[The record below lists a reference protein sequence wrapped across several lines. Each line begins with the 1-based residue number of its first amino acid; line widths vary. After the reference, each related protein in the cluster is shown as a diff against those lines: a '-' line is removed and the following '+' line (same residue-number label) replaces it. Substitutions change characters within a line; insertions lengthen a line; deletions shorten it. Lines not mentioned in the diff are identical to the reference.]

1 MNMTTKTSIPK
12 NPGETRQWLLVDAA
26 QKPLGRLAVIVANKL
41 RGKDRPDFDPSVDI
55 GDFVV
60 VVNAEKVKLTG
71 RKEEQKKYQRYSG
84 YRGGLREFS
93 VATMRERHPDRII
106 KLAVWGML
114 PKNLLS
120 KKVMTRLKVF
130 RGAEHTH
137 APQNPKKIEL
147 A

>member
-1 MNMTTKTSIPK
+1 MTTKTSIPK
-12 NPGETRQWLLVDAA
+12 NPGEARQWLLVDAA
-26 QKPLGRLAVIVANKL
+26 QKPLGRLAVLVANKL

-55 GDFVV
+55 GSFVIV
-60 VVNAEKVKLTG
+60 INAEKVALTG
-71 RKEEQKKYQRYSG
+71 RKEDQKEYQRYSG
-84 YRGGLREFS
+84 YRGGLRTIS
-93 VATMRERHPDRII
+93 VPTMRERHPDRII

-114 PKNLLS
+114 PKNNLS

-137 APQNPKKIEL
+137 APQNPQKIEL

>member
-1 MNMTTKTSIPK
+1 MIMTTKTTIPK
-12 NPGETRQWLLVDAA
+12 NPGETRNWLLVDAA
-26 QKPLGRLAVIVANKL
+26 QKPLGQLAVLVANKL

-60 VVNAEKVKLTG
+60 VVNAEKVALTG
-71 RKEEQKKYQRYSG
+71 RKEDQKQYQSYSG
-84 YRGGLREFS
+84 YRGGLRNIS

-114 PKNLLS
+114 PKNNLS

-130 RGAEHTH
+130 RGPEHTH
-137 APQNPKKIEL
+137 APQNPQKIEL
-147 A
+147 V